1 VGADLTMLVAE
12 EVRSMSVPPIRRLF
26 LSDNAD
32 VLTGRGARSGGTND
46 AATRLNE
53 PDSPSVTDRDA
64 HLASEPALLETSSA
78 RAASAL
84 LRQAGEAA
92 EHLSASLEQIA
103 GARSAL
109 GDVQKL
115 VEQLRDVAVVSL
127 DRSLQPMD
135 RVALQRQVDRALSA
149 IDTLAES
156 TRLDTRIRGLKA
168 IGGTGA
174 DRDVDATAE
183 PAFSAIGT
191 ETLGIDRLDV
201 RSADDALGAMH
212 ALDQGVRRLS
222 VTAAS
227 LDGATARVEGML
239 AQLTSPATTVS
250 GEVAIQGTTAALSA
264 AMLTSDQ
271 LRARP
276 KDAMAAQEAP
286 SAARVRRL
294 LS

>member
-1 VGADLTMLVAE
+1 MPRD
-12 EVRSMSVPPIRRLF
+12 
-26 LSDNAD
+26 AD
-32 VLTGRGARSGGTND
+32 VLAGRGARSGGTND

-53 PDSPSVTDRDA
+53 PDSPSGTDRDS

-156 TRLDTRIRGLKA
+156 TRLDTRIPGLKA

-183 PAFSAIGT
+183 PAAVSAIGT
-191 ETLGIDRLDV
+191 ETLGIGGLDV
-201 RSADDALGAMH
+201 RSADDALGTMH

-250 GEVAIQGTTAALSA
+250 GEVALQGTTAALSA

-276 KDAMAAQEAP
+276 KNATAAQEAP
-286 SAARVRRL
+286 SVARVRRL
-294 LS
+294 LR